1 MGTATAREPRRLD
14 FRSSLA
20 DRSIPVLNF
29 FCGVRG
35 KEERQHAQQGRSY
48 WKSCQRQG
56 REGMEEYEFAPRNS
70 REVGSVLTLSLF
82 PGDLICSE
90 APGTP
95 VTGTSRNEIT
105 A

>member
-1 MGTATAREPRRLD
+1 MRAGEMILLEKLSEA
-14 FRSSLA
+14 
-20 DRSIPVLNF
+20 
-29 FCGVRG
+29 
-35 KEERQHAQQGRSY
+35 
-48 WKSCQRQG
+48 RQG
-56 REGMEEYEFAPRNS
+56 GREEYELAPRS
-70 REVGSVLTLSLF
+70 GREVGSVLTLSLF